1 MRSGAIR
8 SAPWG
13 RIICISAGM
22 VGTIGLGRSIEY
34 TMEKDGKDNLIP
46 LNERTKEEQRA
57 ITSQGGIASG
67 KARRRKKLLREC
79 LEELLERETV
89 GENGE
94 KMSGAEAVSVK
105 LFQQALAGD
114 LKAFEIVRDTAGQKP
129 IEKVQ
134 MKTDVNIADSADR
147 LNGIFSDIKNGQ
159 D

>member
-1 MRSGAIR
+1 
-8 SAPWG
+8 
-13 RIICISAGM
+13 
-22 VGTIGLGRSIEY
+22 
-34 TMEKDGKDNLIP
+34 MEKDGKDNLIP

-89 GENGE
+89 DENGE

-105 LFQQALAGD
+105 LFQQAMSGD

-134 MKTDVNIADSADR
+134 MKTDVNIADSAER